1 MKEEYDRQLQE
12 QITINDQLR
21 IKIQKLEGQLR
32 RGASESNHSEIVMFQ
47 TKEYVSQN
55 IQTEEEIKPNRSFKQ
70 VD

>member
-1 MKEEYDRQLQE
+1 MKEEYERQLQE

-21 IKIQKLEGQLR
+21 IKIQKLEEQLSR
-32 RGASESNHSEIVMFQ
+32 RASESNHSEIVLFQ

-55 IQTEEEIKPNRSFKQ
+55 IQTDEEIKSKTSIKQ